1 MEFNKAKKIIGLRVL
16 SDNVIWL
23 WRNKKSVAVIDPAI
37 SKPVI
42 EYLKANNL
50 NLEAIL
56 HTHHHSDHI
65 GGTKELI
72 KEWPK
77 VKVIASAKEK
87 NRIPFQ
93 NLSVKDGDKLQIL
106 DKQVQVME
114 VIGHTRSHL
123 AFYFNFND
131 KNPVLFIGDTLFSAG
146 CGRIFEGTYEQ
157 MYNSLK
163 KIKYLPKNTL
173 IYCAHEYTKSNL
185 LWALHLE
192 PEDQNIKKK
201 LIEVEKKIALKELT
215 IPSKL
220 NEEMKIN
227 LFLRADNLKEFTYL
241 RANKD
246 SWV

>member
-1 MEFNKAKKIIGLRVL
+1 MMEFNKAKKIIGLRVL
-16 SDNVIWL
+16 SDNVIWV
-23 WRNKKSVAVIDPAI
+23 WENKKSAVVIDPAI

-50 NLEAIL
+50 NLKAIL

-72 KEWPK
+72 KEWPN

-87 NRIPFQ
+87 DRIPFQ
-93 NLSVKDGDKLQIL
+93 NLSVKNGDKLQIL
-106 DKQVQVME
+106 DREVQVIE
-114 VIGHTRSHL
+114 LIGHTRSHI
-123 AFYFNFND
+123 AFYFNN
-131 KNPVLFIGDTLFSAG
+131 KTPILFIGDTLFSAG
-146 CGRIFEGTYEQ
+146 CGRIFEGTYKQ

-163 KIKYLPKNTL
+163 KIKSLPKNTL

-185 LWALHLE
+185 LWALHLQ
-192 PEDQNIKKK
+192 PEDQDIKKK
-201 LIEVEKKIALKELT
+201 LIEVENKIALKELT
-215 IPSKL
+215 IPFKL
-220 NEEMKIN
+220 HEEMKIN